1 MALNLTFW
9 DNQQNPVNT
18 TVEQLFDALRNDD
31 MKAGLMYEPCT
42 MDDVLDGTEPS
53 NALIMDAI
61 IAQYAKLTAKMNIM
75 QRVMSRSG
83 VDVKDSEGKTV
94 PLTVVGY
101 QISDPFMRLGTANVV
116 ALFELSD
123 GQTVSIY
130 FHNPDTTPKKITPQ
144 DEVISFKWLLNKKDI
159 TIVVAP
165 EKGKDIDV
173 RQVALRIMKIAAK
186 NSAAFARQNKNRK
199 ERLERVNAL
208 RTRVAEKEKILAQK
222 LKKIDELQYL
232 KAQEEVD
239 QLLEDERLMDSEL
252 NASLYAELKALDRL
266 SDRED
271 ELDNIYQA
279 RVVAVRNMLRDK
291 GWKGESYKELSKE
304 GYVLTETYHYS
315 KSGTNM
321 IGVTYSIP
329 ELNLSYTDELT
340 DTPEA
345 IAEMINEPVDK
356 ALKALRLSQVES
368 DKEEDKEQP
377 IAISG
382 KEFGEFDT
390 ETEEGKKALRSKVL
404 EHLTETLKG
413 KWVKNLFLDRD
424 IEIRKRGI
432 KKTLA
437 NSANPLKLKALA
449 QLEEI
454 IKTAKGSK
462 DYIQDNF
469 KSDKKPNVLRYFH
482 LENHVLVD
490 NRPLKINV
498 VIEEDTNG
506 LLHYDLTLEKNK
518 VALDSIEPFLNTIP
532 GTFNAKSATG
542 NSIGNLEGECN
553 SKDGFDAIMDSVDME
568 NGRSGSVNKA
578 DFFCHSQEKAT
589 NLPSKYGESRLIQAQ
604 SELQPDNTAIL
615 NGKQVKNSL
624 NPLLLDD
631 TQQANL
637 MIALNYAAT
646 LDEGVVI
653 DATQLAQD
661 QLEAALSVLEN
672 NLPIN
677 EQEGNIAQAELER
690 DHIASIKEA
699 LSVLQSQPA
708 LDGVD
713 DDGYVLNLFV
723 EYKDENGNWVE
734 LKDEDEEVEPENSNA
749 QPETIQS
756 NPVLLHTSLL
766 YKGEGYRPFLPG
778 RDEEIEQFKQ
788 AGYTLEPFS
797 VEGRSCTYS
806 VHKTAEPYN
815 IHITAN
821 WYSDGKKSYWV
832 NVSPQKGYVTDAKE
846 NNGGQAKVSGAN
858 ENAKSVTEAIQL
870 AEELI
875 QEEKHYRPLR
885 KEKGYISGTYF
896 ATKGRSKTYFFN
908 VSQNLET
915 LKYSAYIQWSSG
927 EPKEMTFDSLTELKE
942 GVENYFRAY
951 VKGTLPE
958 ITLSSGTDILE
969 INANKEDQETTV
981 ESEQSN
987 AVGETLPE
995 LVLPENANRETL
1007 NAIAQDYL
1015 KAHLQGKRIKTSDGK
1030 IVHFNRDQSVK
1041 HFSFNAQVGE
1051 LETKALTK
1059 IAEVFSQGIFV
1070 GREETYKERKDKFI
1084 AFHVYQKQVE
1094 IDGMKLLLQTKAG
1107 EKENGELEVTGKL
1120 IGYTHKLLDNA
1131 ESNSDGA
1138 PPVLTSPNGER
1149 PSGGY
1154 ATADNKGTLFLDET
1168 QEEIADYLVEILEI
1182 RDKDGNLID
1191 LAQLGAEQ
1199 GNAIENNVEEN
1210 LPELV
1215 LPENASRKELGK
1227 TVQNWL
1233 KANLQGKVI
1242 TASDGNKIHFNRN
1255 DSVEHLTSDGRKG
1268 KLEALVISKIAEV
1281 FQTGEAK
1288 GREELVKPRE
1298 DFVAFYRYDK
1308 WLELDGYRVQVVAKA
1323 GERTDGALES
1333 LTKLVAYSGAIYN
1346 KATLD
1351 SSYSLGLPKQ
1361 ALPAADLSNSGL
1373 SVNTSTI
1380 LDNAQEDEPLATLT
1394 ILEIRD
1400 KNGNLIDLD
1409 QLEAEEEN
1417 SMEENAQ
1424 KQADIQFLQDVIEGN
1439 VNVFD
1444 ATFNAKLSEI
1454 ASRLQ
1459 SSNIELV
1466 QQAANAY
1473 VSKMTEKARQ
1483 A

>member
-208 RTRVAEKEKILAQK
+208 RMRVAEKEKILAQK

-321 IGVTYSIP
+321 IGVTYSIL

-368 DKEEDKEQP
+368 DTEEDKLLIDEVEALINAGEVITLSQNEMEEKIKQVKNSLAYQNILTLQEKLAYMGIAYEPLGQRDYYIYRERISGWLDYYDLDMLKNTRSRLLKIQLDAFKQLPLEEKVGYGRHNLRTSINKEHWEQFYVLHPELSDLHIKNYAIYLVKLGGGEEKLNRRYEEKRLAQQEQP
-377 IAISG
+377 IVISG

-390 ETEEGKKALRSKVL
+390 ETEEGKKALR
-404 EHLTETLKG
+404 EEAFNYLKG
-413 KWVKNLFLDRD
+413 
-424 IEIRKRGI
+424 
-432 KKTLA
+432 LA
-437 NSANPLKLKALA
+437 ESGETVFCKALNA
-449 QLEEI
+449 NVGFSSTGAKKYKSTSGNPIKSKLATKIKEI
-454 IKTAKGSK
+454 IANAKEFKEKEQTYDANEKAMFYHYLKTPVTVNGES
-462 DYIQDNF
+462 F
-469 KSDKKPNVLRYFH
+469 GVR
-482 LENHVLVD
+482 
-490 NRPLKINV
+490 V
-498 VIEEDTNG
+498 VVREDHNG
-506 LLHYDLTLEKNK
+506 KFHYDLQ
-518 VALDSIEPFLNTIP
+518 VAESIEAIL
-532 GTFNAKSATG
+532 
-542 NSIGNLEGECN
+542 
-553 SKDGFDAIMDSVDME
+553 DGIDV
-568 NGRSGSVNKA
+568 
-578 DFFCHSQEKAT
+578 EKAT

-788 AGYTLEPFS
+788 AGYMLEPFS

-821 WYSDGKKSYWV
+821 WYS
-832 NVSPQKGYVTDAKE
+832 
-846 NNGGQAKVSGAN
+846 
-858 ENAKSVTEAIQL
+858 
-870 AEELI
+870 
-875 QEEKHYRPLR
+875 
-885 KEKGYISGTYF
+885 
-896 ATKGRSKTYFFN
+896 
-908 VSQNLET
+908 
-915 LKYSAYIQWSSG
+915 
-927 EPKEMTFDSLTELKE
+927 
-942 GVENYFRAY
+942 
-951 VKGTLPE
+951 
-958 ITLSSGTDILE
+958 
-969 INANKEDQETTV
+969 
-981 ESEQSN
+981 
-987 AVGETLPE
+987 
-995 LVLPENANRETL
+995 
-1007 NAIAQDYL
+1007 
-1015 KAHLQGKRIKTSDGK
+1015 
-1030 IVHFNRDQSVK
+1030 
-1041 HFSFNAQVGE
+1041 
-1051 LETKALTK
+1051 
-1059 IAEVFSQGIFV
+1059 
-1070 GREETYKERKDKFI
+1070 
-1084 AFHVYQKQVE
+1084 
-1094 IDGMKLLLQTKAG
+1094 
-1107 EKENGELEVTGKL
+1107 
-1120 IGYTHKLLDNA
+1120 
-1131 ESNSDGA
+1131 
-1138 PPVLTSPNGER
+1138 
-1149 PSGGY
+1149 
-1154 ATADNKGTLFLDET
+1154 
-1168 QEEIADYLVEILEI
+1168 
-1182 RDKDGNLID
+1182 
-1191 LAQLGAEQ
+1191 
-1199 GNAIENNVEEN
+1199 
-1210 LPELV
+1210 
-1215 LPENASRKELGK
+1215 
-1227 TVQNWL
+1227 
-1233 KANLQGKVI
+1233 
-1242 TASDGNKIHFNRN
+1242 
-1255 DSVEHLTSDGRKG
+1255 
-1268 KLEALVISKIAEV
+1268 
-1281 FQTGEAK
+1281 
-1288 GREELVKPRE
+1288 
-1298 DFVAFYRYDK
+1298 
-1308 WLELDGYRVQVVAKA
+1308 
-1323 GERTDGALES
+1323 
-1333 LTKLVAYSGAIYN
+1333 
-1346 KATLD
+1346 
-1351 SSYSLGLPKQ
+1351 
-1361 ALPAADLSNSGL
+1361 
-1373 SVNTSTI
+1373 
-1380 LDNAQEDEPLATLT
+1380 
-1394 ILEIRD
+1394 
-1400 KNGNLIDLD
+1400 
-1409 QLEAEEEN
+1409 
-1417 SMEENAQ
+1417 
-1424 KQADIQFLQDVIEGN
+1424 
-1439 VNVFD
+1439 
-1444 ATFNAKLSEI
+1444 
-1454 ASRLQ
+1454 
-1459 SSNIELV
+1459 
-1466 QQAANAY
+1466 
-1473 VSKMTEKARQ
+1473 
-1483 A
+1483 

>member
-61 IAQYAKLTAKMNIM
+61 IAQYAKLTVKMNIM

-199 ERLERVNAL
+199 ERLERVNTL

-239 QLLEDERLMDSEL
+239 QLLEDERLMNSEL

-377 IAISG
+377 IVISG
-382 KEFGEFDT
+382 NEFGEFDT
-390 ETEEGKKALRSKVL
+390 ETAEGKIALREKAF
-404 EHLTETLKG
+404 EH
-413 KWVKNLFLDRD
+413 
-424 IEIRKRGI
+424 I
-432 KKTLA
+432 K
-437 NSANPLKLKALA
+437 
-449 QLEEI
+449 Q
-454 IKTAKGSK
+454 
-462 DYIQDNF
+462 
-469 KSDKKPNVLRYFH
+469 
-482 LENHVLVD
+482 LVD
-490 NRPLKINV
+490 NEESVFCSALNANVFFSQKGNRKYKSESKGELGPIKSQLAFKLKELIASGKQYKESAESYDEKEQRSRLKYHYLKTNAIV
-498 VIEEDTNG
+498 GNQELTVKLVIRETPEKTF
-506 LLHYDLTLEKNK
+506 HYDLQLEK
-518 VALDSIEPFLNTIP
+518 
-532 GTFNAKSATG
+532 
-542 NSIGNLEGECN
+542 
-553 SKDGFDAIMDSVDME
+553 GFDQIFDSVDAEMATMPFLRLSQAGG
-568 NGRSGSVNKA
+568 NCS
-578 DFFCHSQEKAT
+578 HSLGQNDLYSYDT
-589 NLPSKYGESRLIQAQ
+589 P
-604 SELQPDNTAIL
+604 IL
-615 NGKQVKNSL
+615 DGKQVENI
-624 NPLLLDD
+624 LDD
-631 TQQANL
+631 TEFK
-637 MIALNYAAT
+637 
-646 LDEGVVI
+646 LD
-653 DATQLAQD
+653 DAD
-661 QLEAALSVLEN
+661 SN
-672 NLPIN
+672 
-677 EQEGNIAQAELER
+677 
-690 DHIASIKEA
+690 
-699 LSVLQSQPA
+699 
-708 LDGVD
+708 
-713 DDGYVLNLFV
+713 GYVLNLFV

-756 NPVLLHTSLL
+756 TPVLLHTSLL

-788 AGYTLEPFS
+788 AGYMLEPFS

-821 WYSDGKKSYWV
+821 WYSDGEKSYWI
-832 NVSPQKGYVTDAKE
+832 NVSPQKGYVTDVKE
-846 NNGGQAKVSGAN
+846 NNGGQAKVAGAN
-858 ENAKSVTEAIQL
+858 ENAKSVTDAIQL

-885 KEKGYISGTYF
+885 KAAPTLNGYYQ
-896 ATKGRSKTYFFN
+896 ATKGRSKTHYFN
-908 VSQNLET
+908 VWHNQEESE
-915 LKYSAYIQWSSG
+915 YGAYIQWSAG
-927 EPKEMTFDSLTELKE
+927 GKEEIKASSEAELKQK
-942 GVENYFRAY
+942 VETFFRTY
-951 VKGTLPE
+951 VKGNLPE
-958 ITLSSGTDILE
+958 IVFVKGEDILGITPKE
-969 INANKEDQETTV
+969 TINETV
-981 ESEQSN
+981 
-987 AVGETLPE
+987 
-995 LVLPENANRETL
+995 
-1007 NAIAQDYL
+1007 D
-1015 KAHLQGKRIKTSDGK
+1015 D
-1030 IVHFNRDQSVK
+1030 
-1041 HFSFNAQVGE
+1041 
-1051 LETKALTK
+1051 
-1059 IAEVFSQGIFV
+1059 
-1070 GREETYKERKDKFI
+1070 
-1084 AFHVYQKQVE
+1084 
-1094 IDGMKLLLQTKAG
+1094 
-1107 EKENGELEVTGKL
+1107 
-1120 IGYTHKLLDNA
+1120 
-1131 ESNSDGA
+1131 
-1138 PPVLTSPNGER
+1138 
-1149 PSGGY
+1149 
-1154 ATADNKGTLFLDET
+1154 
-1168 QEEIADYLVEILEI
+1168 
-1182 RDKDGNLID
+1182 
-1191 LAQLGAEQ
+1191 
-1199 GNAIENNVEEN
+1199 N

-1215 LPENASRKELGK
+1215 LPENASRKELAE
-1227 TVQNWL
+1227 VVENWL
-1233 KANLQGKVI
+1233 KANLQGKIIKTV
-1242 TASDGNKIHFNRN
+1242 DNKTVAFNRS
-1255 DSVEHLTSDGRKG
+1255 DSVKHLSFDGSRSVLAAKAAT
-1268 KLEALVISKIAEV
+1268 KVAEI
-1281 FQTGEAK
+1281 FSTGQFIERQTLNKERNDK
-1288 GREELVKPRE
+1288 
-1298 DFVAFYRYDK
+1298 FVAFHLYEKTVEIDK
-1308 WLELDGYRVQVVAKA
+1308 NMVKIQAKA
-1323 GERTDGALES
+1323 GEKLDGTLET
-1333 LTKLVAYSGAIYN
+1333 LPNLLAYHH
-1346 KATLD
+1346 K
-1351 SSYSLGLPKQ
+1351 
-1361 ALPAADLSNSGL
+1361 
-1373 SVNTSTI
+1373 VI
-1380 LDNAQEDEPLATLT
+1380 LDDGNKNAIIDFAGFIGTENRQEPPPPNNGMNDNTAILDDVQEEDLLATLI

-1400 KNGNLIDLD
+1400 KEGNLIDLD
-1409 QLEAEEEN
+1409 QLDEQEEN
-1417 SMEENAQ
+1417 EVEENAVNNAIELDEQ
-1424 KQADIQFLQDVIEGN
+1424 KQADIQFLQDVIDCKIDVLADDFYNKLEPI
-1439 VNVFD
+1439 
-1444 ATFNAKLSEI
+1444 ATRVYDYNE
-1454 ASRLQ
+1454 
-1459 SSNIELV
+1459 ELV
-1466 QQAANAY
+1466 SKAVDAYANKTDEYAIA
-1473 VSKMTEKARQ
+1473 TE
-1483 A
+1483 

>member
-186 NSAAFARQNKNRK
+186 NSDAFARQNKNRK
-199 ERLERVNAL
+199 ERLERVNTL

-239 QLLEDERLMDSEL
+239 QLLEDERLMNSEL

-356 ALKALRLSQVES
+356 ALKALRLSQVAS

-542 NSIGNLEGECN
+542 NSIENLEGECN
-553 SKDGFDAIMDSVDME
+553 SKDGFDAIMDSIEMKKV
-568 NGRSGSVNKA
+568 GSYEANK
-578 DFFCHSQEKAT
+578 SSVS
-589 NLPSKYGESRLIQAQ
+589 NLYQAQ
-604 SELQPDNTAIL
+604 SSELLLDNIAIL
-615 NGKQVKNSL
+615 DGKQVEDVNGFM
-624 NPLLLDD
+624 LLDD

-788 AGYTLEPFS
+788 AGYMLEPFS

-821 WYSDGKKSYWV
+821 WYSDGEKSYWI
-832 NVSPQKGYVTDAKE
+832 NVSPQKGYVTDVKE
-846 NNGGQAKVSGAN
+846 NNGGQAKVAGAN

-927 EPKEMTFDSLTELKE
+927 EPKEMTFDSLDELKE

-995 LVLPENANRETL
+995 LVLPKNANREML

-1070 GREETYKERKDKFI
+1070 GREETYKERKDKFV

-1107 EKENGELEVTGKL
+1107 EKENGELEVAGKL

-1131 ESNSDGA
+1131 ESNSDDA

-1149 PSGGY
+1149 PSEGY

-1168 QEEIADYLVEILEI
+1168 QEETADYLVEILEI

-1409 QLEAEEEN
+1409 QLEAEEGSSMEN
-1417 SMEENAQ
+1417 NVEENAQ

>member
-368 DKEEDKEQP
+368 DTEEDKLLIDEVEALINAGEVITLSQNEMEEKVKQVKNSLAYQNILTLQEKLAYMGIAYEPLGQRDYYIYRERISGWLDYYDLDMLKNTRSRLLKIQLDAFKQLPLEEKVGYGRHNLRTSINKEHWEQFYVLHPELSDLHIKNYAIYLVKLGGGEEKLNRRYEEKRLAQQEQP
-377 IAISG
+377 IVISG

-390 ETEEGKKALRSKVL
+390 STAEGKAALREKAFEYLKSLADNGDAVFCKALNANVEFTKSGAKKYKKFSGNPIKSKL
-404 EHLTETLKG
+404 AIKIKELIANGKIFKESEERYDQTEQENKLTYHYLK
-413 KWVKNLFLDRD
+413 NNAFLDEQEYGVR
-424 IEIRKRGI
+424 IVIR
-432 KKTLA
+432 
-437 NSANPLKLKALA
+437 
-449 QLEEI
+449 
-454 IKTAKGSK
+454 
-462 DYIQDNF
+462 
-469 KSDKKPNVLRYFH
+469 
-482 LENHVLVD
+482 
-490 NRPLKINV
+490 
-498 VIEEDTNG
+498 EDSSG
-506 LLHYDLTLEKNK
+506 HFHYDLQINDDGVAAILDGVNEINATLLPVTKRGLCGIK
-518 VALDSIEPFLNTIP
+518 GSPARLT
-532 GTFNAKSATG
+532 
-542 NSIGNLEGECN
+542 
-553 SKDGFDAIMDSVDME
+553 ME

-578 DFFCHSQEKAT
+578 DFFCHSPQETGSFGANKSPVSS
-589 NLPSKYGESRLIQAQ
+589 LSQAQ

-646 LDEGVVI
+646 LDDGLVI

-690 DHIASIKEA
+690 EHIASIKEA
-699 LSVLQSQPA
+699 LSVSQSQPA
-708 LDGVD
+708 LDGID

-756 NPVLLHTSLL
+756 TPVLLHTSLL

-788 AGYTLEPFS
+788 AGYMLEPFS

-821 WYSDGKKSYWV
+821 WYSDGEKSYWI
-832 NVSPQKGYVTDAKE
+832 NVSPQKGYVTDVKE
-846 NNGGQAKVSGAN
+846 NNGGQAKVAGAN
-858 ENAKSVTEAIQL
+858 ENAKSVTDAIQL

-896 ATKGRSKTYFFN
+896 ATKGRSKTYFFY

-915 LKYSAYIQWSSG
+915 LKYRAYIQWSSG

-995 LVLPENANRETL
+995 LVLPENA
-1007 NAIAQDYL
+1007 
-1015 KAHLQGKRIKTSDGK
+1015 
-1030 IVHFNRDQSVK
+1030 
-1041 HFSFNAQVGE
+1041 
-1051 LETKALTK
+1051 
-1059 IAEVFSQGIFV
+1059 
-1070 GREETYKERKDKFI
+1070 
-1084 AFHVYQKQVE
+1084 
-1094 IDGMKLLLQTKAG
+1094 
-1107 EKENGELEVTGKL
+1107 
-1120 IGYTHKLLDNA
+1120 
-1131 ESNSDGA
+1131 
-1138 PPVLTSPNGER
+1138 
-1149 PSGGY
+1149 
-1154 ATADNKGTLFLDET
+1154 
-1168 QEEIADYLVEILEI
+1168 
-1182 RDKDGNLID
+1182 
-1191 LAQLGAEQ
+1191 
-1199 GNAIENNVEEN
+1199 
-1210 LPELV
+1210 
-1215 LPENASRKELGK
+1215 SRKELAE
-1227 TVQNWL
+1227 VVENWL
-1233 KANLQGKVI
+1233 KANLQGKIIKTV
-1242 TASDGNKIHFNRN
+1242 DNKTVAFNRS
-1255 DSVEHLTSDGRKG
+1255 DSVKHLSFDGSRSVLAAKAAT
-1268 KLEALVISKIAEV
+1268 KVAEI
-1281 FQTGEAK
+1281 FSTGQFIERQTLNKERNDK
-1288 GREELVKPRE
+1288 
-1298 DFVAFYRYDK
+1298 FVAFHLYEKTVEIDK
-1308 WLELDGYRVQVVAKA
+1308 NMVKIQAKA
-1323 GERTDGALES
+1323 GEKLDGTLET
-1333 LTKLVAYSGAIYN
+1333 LPNLLAYHH
-1346 KATLD
+1346 K
-1351 SSYSLGLPKQ
+1351 
-1361 ALPAADLSNSGL
+1361 
-1373 SVNTSTI
+1373 VI
-1380 LDNAQEDEPLATLT
+1380 LDDGNKNAIIDFAGFIGTENRQEPPPPNNGMNDNTAILDDVQEEDLLATLI

-1400 KNGNLIDLD
+1400 KEGNLIDLD
-1409 QLEAEEEN
+1409 QLDEQEEN
-1417 SMEENAQ
+1417 EVEENAVNNAIELDEQ
-1424 KQADIQFLQDVIEGN
+1424 KQADIQFLQDVIDCKIDVLADDFYNKLEPI
-1439 VNVFD
+1439 
-1444 ATFNAKLSEI
+1444 ATRVYDYNE
-1454 ASRLQ
+1454 
-1459 SSNIELV
+1459 ELV
-1466 QQAANAY
+1466 SKAVDAYANKTDEYAIA
-1473 VSKMTEKARQ
+1473 TE
-1483 A
+1483 

>member
-279 RVVAVRNMLRDK
+279 RVVAIRNMLRDK

-390 ETEEGKKALRSKVL
+390 ETEEGKKALR
-404 EHLTETLKG
+404 EEAFNYLKG
-413 KWVKNLFLDRD
+413 
-424 IEIRKRGI
+424 
-432 KKTLA
+432 LA
-437 NSANPLKLKALA
+437 ESGETVFCKALNA
-449 QLEEI
+449 NVGFSSTGAKKYKSTSGNPIKSKLATKIKEI
-454 IKTAKGSK
+454 IANAKEFKEKEQTYDANEKAMFYHYLKTPVTVNGES
-462 DYIQDNF
+462 F
-469 KSDKKPNVLRYFH
+469 GVR
-482 LENHVLVD
+482 
-490 NRPLKINV
+490 V
-498 VIEEDTNG
+498 VVREDHNG
-506 LLHYDLTLEKNK
+506 KFHYDLQ
-518 VALDSIEPFLNTIP
+518 VAESIEAIL
-532 GTFNAKSATG
+532 
-542 NSIGNLEGECN
+542 
-553 SKDGFDAIMDSVDME
+553 DGIDV
-568 NGRSGSVNKA
+568 
-578 DFFCHSQEKAT
+578 EKAT

-646 LDEGVVI
+646 LDDGLVI
-653 DATQLAQD
+653 DSTQLAQD

-690 DHIASIKEA
+690 EHIASIKEA

-749 QPETIQS
+749 QPENIQS
-756 NPVLLHTSLL
+756 EPVLLHTSLL

-1215 LPENASRKELGK
+1215 LPENASRKALSTAVEK
-1227 TVQNWL
+1227 WL
-1233 KANLQGKVI
+1233 KANLQGKTIRTV
-1242 TASDGNKIHFNRN
+1242 DGKEVKFNSKQ
-1255 DSVEHLTSDGRKG
+1255 SVKHLVSDGRKG
-1268 KLEALVISKIAEV
+1268 KLNAIAVSKIVEV
-1281 FQTGEAK
+1281 FTTGNAR
-1288 GREELVKPRE
+1288 GREELTKPRK
-1298 DFVAFYRYDK
+1298 DFVAFHRYDK
-1308 WLELDGYRVQVVAKA
+1308 WLDIDGMKVLAVAKA
-1323 GERTDGALES
+1323 GEKENGELEAFEE
-1333 LTKLVAYSGAIYN
+1333 LIAYSSAVY
-1346 KATLD
+1346 KT
-1351 SSYSLGLPKQ
+1351 
-1361 ALPAADLSNSGL
+1361 
-1373 SVNTSTI
+1373 T
-1380 LDNAQEDEPLATLT
+1380 LDNAFQSLGRNNTQAGNFNYAEGGLHNNTAILDDSQEDEPLATLT

-1409 QLEAEEEN
+1409 QLEAEEGSSMEN
-1417 SMEENAQ
+1417 NVEENAQ